1 MAIHNQTSSPTIDI
15 PRSEKLLDSSSIVQV
30 DKQRIEELPPHPF
43 VTEMRGTPPS
53 GFILPTPTIP
63 QYLRH
68 INPGQNYPK
77 SIQDIIN
84 SVNQFSTRQVVYREQ
99 LRNNQGANNRLQ
111 FFGTYGQPQN
121 LGSGY
126 GQLQSFNLI
135 PTSISR
141 PSFIPNPYYN
151 YGYFSTKSVE
161 LKPGKSFTA
170 DPFFAFKPQDPSDIN
185 LLSDGNFRFAPP
197 AVNTFIKKKKG
208 TEQLVA
214 ATTPPT
220 KPVKLTLKLFSAE
233 KTKLNPESPFVPRYI
248 PLQDESGYFGKKT
261 AKANQMVVHLNLYS
275 DPGAYTNSH

>member
-1 MAIHNQTSSPTIDI
+1 MAIHNRSSSSTIDI
-15 PRSEKLLDSSSIVQV
+15 PRSEKLLDGSSIVQV

-53 GFILPTPTIP
+53 GFILQTPTVP

-84 SVNQFSTRQVVYREQ
+84 SVNQFSAGQVLYREQ
-99 LRNNQGANNRLQ
+99 LRNKGANNRVQ
-111 FFGTYGQPQN
+111 FFGTYGQPQH
-121 LGSGY
+121 LGGGY

-135 PTSISR
+135 PTSVSK

-161 LKPGKSFTA
+161 LKPAKSFTA

-185 LLSDGNFRFAPP
+185 LLSDGDFRFAPP
-197 AVNTFIKKKKG
+197 AVNTFIKKKKYV
-208 TEQLVA
+208 ERQVA
-214 ATTPPT
+214 ATTSST
-220 KPVKLTLKLFSAE
+220 KPVKLTLKLFSGE

-248 PLQDESGYFGKKT
+248 PLQDEGSYYGKKT
-261 AKANQMVVHLNLYS
+261 PKANQMVVHLNLYS